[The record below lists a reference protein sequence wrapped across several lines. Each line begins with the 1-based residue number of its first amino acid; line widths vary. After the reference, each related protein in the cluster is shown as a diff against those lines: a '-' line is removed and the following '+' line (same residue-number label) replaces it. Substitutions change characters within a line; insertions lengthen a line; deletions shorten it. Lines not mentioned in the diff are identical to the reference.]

1 MRFATTAAVALAS
14 MITVGCPALGKG
26 PKAERGF
33 AQSQPI
39 IDALDAYHRT
49 KKAYPDSLSHLVP
62 NYLEPVAYRAP
73 VEYHKLQGDDY
84 EISFRYE
91 GPGMNECH
99 YQGSSRKWSC
109 SGYF

>member
-14 MITVGCPALGKG
+14 LTTVGCPAPGEG
-26 PKAERGF
+26 QKAEGGY

-39 IDALDAYHRT
+39 IGALDAYHRT
-49 KKAYPDSLSHLVP
+49 KKAYPDSIAQLIP
-62 NYLEPVAYRAP
+62 NYLDPVAYRAP

-84 EISFRYE
+84 EVSFRYV

-99 YQGSSRKWSC
+99 YKGSSRKWSC
-109 SGYF
+109 SGHF